1 VKSATLKPIQ
11 TRYKGYLMRSRLEAR
26 WAVYFDTL
34 GVEWD
39 YEPEGFDLGDAG
51 LYLPDFWLK
60 TVNMWAEVKPTPFTT
75 EEDAKCVALALDS
88 GYPVLRLEGT
98 PAWREY
104 YAWDACGIDNAGCF
118 GPGQHFQHVI
128 WIDYHLTTEYLSER
142 RFFVCGDL
150 PDAPDAVTASAIVA
164 ARSARFEHG
173 QSGAPK

>member
-1 VKSATLKPIQ
+1 MPATMKPIQ
-11 TRYKGYLMRSRLEAR
+11 TRYQGYLMRSRLEAR
-26 WAVYFDTL
+26 WAVYFDAL

-39 YEPEGFDLGDAG
+39 YEPEGFELSDVG

-60 TVNMWAEVKPTPFTT
+60 TVNMWAEVKPTRFTDD
-75 EEDAKCVALALDS
+75 EDAKCVALADAS

-98 PAWREY
+98 PSWQRY
-104 YAWDACGIDNAGCF
+104 YAWQVCDYDDSECF
-118 GPGQHFQHVI
+118 WPGKHFRHVM
-128 WIDYHLTTEYLSER
+128 WLDYHLTPEYLNEH

-150 PDAPDAVTASAIVA
+150 PEKPDAVTARAIMA